1 MRILLRPRPG
11 PFLRR
16 GAVTLAAATAVAVG
30 VTVGPP
36 VAIAEPTG
44 GAAGQS
50 WTATTDGPNQFPAI
64 TVAEDVPIRMSDGVV
79 LRASVYRP
87 ADASGRAID
96 DKLPTVFNIT
106 PYTRLVPALADAAAA
121 HPVLGEALDRLGA
134 ADLSGTPF
142 DGLTELTGGLGGGL
156 LRTFGVNR
164 NLVENGYVQVV
175 VDVRGTGYSEG
186 VWDVLGEREQQD
198 TVEVFDWARAQPWSN
213 GDFGMAGVSYS
224 AINSLHAADKRPAG
238 LKAIFPVEPSE
249 DLAREIVAT
258 GGAFGAGFMP
268 AWLIAV
274 NGLKFVPIDS
284 LLRGDFDPQW
294 LADRLADP
302 AVMFPQMFDA
312 VLNGEGEAANDGAF
326 YDVRNADVERIQ
338 VPTFVTGG
346 WHDIFGR
353 GESRIF
359 DRLQMPAGQKQ
370 LLMGNGYHLNPGLGH
385 GTEGA
390 PPRLD
395 VLERA
400 WFDKW
405 VKGIDNGIDGYG
417 PATLYQQGGGWIT
430 ASQFPRA
437 GADYRRLY
445 LNGTPSGSAPHA
457 VVDGSLTVDAP
468 TAPSTHSVAP
478 GLRAA
483 CSRDTAQGTAGFGAI
498 LGSTCTQDARF
509 AEAESLTF
517 TTAPVTEAT
526 EISGPVAVHLLTT
539 TDAPDGFWSVTVN
552 DVAPDGRST
561 VITNGALLSSR
572 SALDESASEKDAS
585 GAYTVPVAD
594 LGADTTRAVTPGAP
608 LILDIGLNGTEAKLA
623 AGHRLRVDV
632 AAASFPRYL
641 PMLPDLQATGLKAQR
656 LLIDPANPSFV
667 NLPVVGKP
675 GW

>member
-1 MRILLRPRPG
+1 M
-11 PFLRR
+11 RR
-16 GAVTLAAATAVAVG
+16 GTVALAAGTAVVLGLTAGPAV
-30 VTVGPP
+30 
-36 VAIAEPTG
+36 ASADPTG
-44 GAAGQS
+44 GDAGRA
-50 WTATTDGPNQFPAI
+50 WTATTDGPDRYPDIA
-64 TVAEDVPIRMSDGVV
+64 VDEDVPIRMSDGVV

-87 ADASGRAID
+87 ADASGRAVAD
-96 DKLPTVFNIT
+96 ALPTVFNLT

-121 HPVLGEALDRLGA
+121 HPVLGEALDQLGA
-134 ADLSGTPF
+134 ADLSGTPL

-164 NLVENGYVQVV
+164 DLVRNGYVQVV
-175 VDVRGTGYSEG
+175 VDVRGTGYSQG
-186 VWDVLGEREQQD
+186 AWDVLGEREQRD
-198 TVEVFDWARAQPWSN
+198 TVEVFDWARTQPWSD
-213 GDFGMAGVSYS
+213 GTFGMAGVSYS
-224 AINSLHAADKRPAG
+224 AINSLHAADKQPQG

-268 AWLIAV
+268 AWLVAV
-274 NGLKFVPIDS
+274 NGLKFAPVDS
-284 LLRGDFDPQW
+284 LLRGEFDPQW

-312 VLNGEGEAANDGAF
+312 VLNGGGEAADDGPF
-326 YDVRNADVERIQ
+326 YDVRAADIERIQ

-359 DRLQMPAGQKQ
+359 DRLQLPAGQKQ

-385 GTEGA
+385 GREGA

-400 WFDKW
+400 WFHKW
-405 VKGIDNGIDGYG
+405 LKGIDNGIDRYG
-417 PATLYQQGGGWIT
+417 PATLYRQGDGWIT

-437 GADYRRLY
+437 GAAHQRLY

-457 VVDGSLTVDAP
+457 VVDGSLTTQAP
-468 TAPSTHSVAP
+468 AAASTHSVAP
-478 GLRAA
+478 GLRGA

-498 LGSTCTQDARF
+498 LGSACTQDARF
-509 AEAESLTF
+509 AEAEALTF

-526 EISGPVAVHLLTT
+526 EISGPLAVHLLTT
-539 TDAPDGFWSVTVN
+539 TDGADGFWSVTVN

-561 VITNGALLSSR
+561 VLTNGALLSSR
-572 SALDESASEKDAS
+572 AALDESRSEKDAS

-594 LGADTTRAVTPGAP
+594 LHADSKRTVAPGVP
-608 LILDIGLNGTEAKLA
+608 LVLEIGLNGTEAKLA
-623 AGHRLRVDV
+623 PGHRLRVDI

-641 PMLPDLQATGLKAQR
+641 PMLPDLQASGLKPQR
-656 LLIDPANPSFV
+656 LLIDPAEPSYV
-667 NLPVVGKP
+667 NVPVVGAP

>member
-1 MRILLRPRPG
+1 MVAL
-11 PFLRR
+11 
-16 GAVTLAAATAVAVG
+16 TAVAVG
-30 VTVGPP
+30 LAVGTPAA
-36 VAIAEPTG
+36 VADPTG
-44 GAAGQS
+44 GAAGQA
-50 WTATTDGPNQFPAI
+50 WTATTDGPNQYPGIA
-64 TVAEDVPIRMSDGVV
+64 VQEDVPIRMSDGVV

-87 ADASGRAID
+87 ADASGTAID
-96 DKLPTVFNIT
+96 TKLPTIFNIT
-106 PYTRLVPALADAAAA
+106 PYTRLVPALADAASA
-121 HPVLGEALDRLGA
+121 HPVLGQAVAQLGA

-142 DGLTELTGGLGGGL
+142 DGITELTGGLGGGL

-164 NLVENGYVQVV
+164 NLVQNGYVQVV

-186 VWDVLGEREQQD
+186 VWDVLGDREQQD
-198 TVEVFDWARAQPWSN
+198 TVEVFDWARSQPWSD
-213 GDFGMAGVSYS
+213 GALGMAGVSYS
-224 AINSLHAADKRPAG
+224 AINSLHAADKRPQG

-294 LADRLADP
+294 LVDRLADP

-312 VLNGEGEAANDGAF
+312 VLDERGEAANDGPF
-326 YDVRNADVERIQ
+326 YDVRNADVERIE

-353 GESRIF
+353 GEPRIF
-359 DRLQMPAGQKQ
+359 DRLQLPAGQKQ
-370 LLMGNGYHLNPGLGH
+370 LLMGNGYHINPGLGH
-385 GTEGA
+385 GKEGA

-405 VKGIDNGIDGYG
+405 IKGIDNGIDRYG
-417 PATLYQQGGGWIT
+417 PVTLHQQGGGWIT
-430 ASQFPRA
+430 ASQYPRA
-437 GADYRRLY
+437 GAEYQRLY
-445 LNGTPSGSAPHA
+445 LTGTPSGSAPHA
-457 VVDGSLTVDAP
+457 AVDGSLATSAP
-468 TAPSTHSVAP
+468 AAASTHSVAP

-483 CSRDTAQGTAGFGAI
+483 CSRDAAQGTAGLGAL
-498 LGSTCTQDARF
+498 LGSACTEDARF
-509 AEAESLTF
+509 AEAEALTF

-526 EISGPVAVHLLTT
+526 EISGPIAVHLLTT
-539 TDAPDGFWSVTVN
+539 TDAPEGFWSVTVN

-561 VITNGALLSSR
+561 VLTNGALLSSR
-572 SALDESASEKDAS
+572 SALDESKSEKDSS

-594 LGADTTRAVTPGAP
+594 LGADTKRVVTPGVP
-608 LILDIGLNGTEAKLA
+608 LVLDIGLGGTEANIA
-623 AGHRLRVDV
+623 PGHRLRVDIS
-632 AAASFPRYL
+632 AASFPRYL
-641 PMLPDLQATGLKAQR
+641 PMLPDLQATGLKPQR
-656 LLIDPANPSFV
+656 LLIDPANPNFV
-667 NLPVVGKP
+667 NVPVVGNA

>member
-1 MRILLRPRPG
+1 MLRPRPG
-11 PFLRR
+11 PLLRR
-16 GAVTLAAATAVAVG
+16 GTATLAVTSAVVLG
-30 VTVGPP
+30 VSVGPP
-36 VAIAEPTG
+36 VASADPTG
-44 GAAGQS
+44 GAAGQA
-50 WTATTDGPNQFPAI
+50 WTATTDGPNQYPGM
-64 TVAEDVPIRMSDGVV
+64 TVDEDVPIRMSDGVV

-87 ADASGRAID
+87 ADASGTAID
-96 DKLPTVFNIT
+96 GALPTVFNIT

-121 HPVLGEALDRLGA
+121 HPVLGEALDQLGA

-164 NLVENGYVQVV
+164 NLVQNGYVQVV

-186 VWDVLGEREQQD
+186 VWDVLGAREQQD

-213 GDFGMAGVSYS
+213 GTFGMAGVSYS
-224 AINSLHAADKRPAG
+224 AINSLHAADKQPPG

-268 AWLIAV
+268 AWLVAV
-274 NGLKFVPIDS
+274 NGLKFAPIDS
-284 LLRGDFDPQW
+284 LLRGNFDPQW

-302 AVMFPQMFDA
+302 AVMFPQMVDA
-312 VLNGEGEAANDGAF
+312 VRDGRGEAANDGPF
-326 YDVRNADVERIQ
+326 YDVRAADIERIQ

-359 DRLQMPAGQKQ
+359 DRLQLPAGQKQ

-385 GTEGA
+385 GKEGA

-405 VKGIDNGIDGYG
+405 LKGIDNGIDGYG
-417 PATLYQQGGGWIT
+417 PATLYRQGDGWIT

-437 GADYRRLY
+437 GAEYQRLY
-445 LNGTPSGSAPHA
+445 LSGTPSGSAPHA
-457 VVDGSLTVDAP
+457 LVDGSLTTAAPDA
-468 TAPSTHSVAP
+468 ASTHSVAP

-498 LGSTCTQDARF
+498 LGTACTQDARF
-509 AEAESLTF
+509 AEAEALTF

-526 EISGPVAVHLLTT
+526 EISGPIAVHLLTT

-561 VITNGALLSSR
+561 VVTNGALLSSR
-572 SALDESASEKDAS
+572 STLDESKSEKDAS

-594 LGADTTRAVTPGAP
+594 LRADTRHAVTPGAA
-608 LILDIGLNGTEAKLA
+608 LVLDVGLNGTEVMLA
-623 AGHRLRVDV
+623 PGHRLRVDV
-632 AAASFPRYL
+632 SAASFPRYL
-641 PMLPDLQATGLKAQR
+641 PMLPDLQATGLKPQR
-656 LLIDPANPSFV
+656 LLIDPANPSFLNV
-667 NLPVVGKP
+667 PVVGKA

>member
-1 MRILLRPRPG
+1 MRTLLRPRPG
-11 PFLRR
+11 PLLRR
-16 GAVTLAAATAVAVG
+16 ATAALAAATAVAVG
-30 VTVGPP
+30 LTVGSP
-36 VAIAEPTG
+36 VASADPTG
-44 GAAGQS
+44 GADGQS
-50 WTATTDGPNQFPAI
+50 WTATTDGPNRYPAV
-64 TVAEDVPIRMSDGVV
+64 TAHEDVPIRMSDGVV

-87 ADASGRAID
+87 ADASGTAID
-96 DKLPTVFNIT
+96 DKLPTIFNIT

-121 HPVLGEALDRLGA
+121 HPVLGQALDQLGA
-134 ADLSGTPF
+134 TDLAAPL
-142 DGLTELTGGLGGGL
+142 DGVTELAGGLGGGL
-156 LRTFGVNR
+156 LRTFGINR
-164 NLVENGYVQVV
+164 NLVQNGYVQVV

-198 TVEVFDWARAQPWSN
+198 TVEVFDWARSQPWSN
-213 GDFGMAGVSYS
+213 GEFGMAGVSYS
-224 AINSLHAADKRPAG
+224 AINSLHAADKRPPG

-268 AWLIAV
+268 AWLVAV

-284 LLRGDFDPQW
+284 LLRGDVDPQW

-312 VLNGEGEAANDGAF
+312 VLNGRGEAAHDGPF
-326 YDVRNADVERIQ
+326 YDVRNADIERIE

-359 DRLQMPAGQKQ
+359 DRLQLPAGQKQ

-400 WFDKW
+400 WFDRW
-405 VKGIDNGIDGYG
+405 LRGIDNGIDGYG

-437 GADYRRLY
+437 GADYQRLY

-457 VVDGSLTVDAP
+457 VVDGSLTTAAPSDA
-468 TAPSTHSVAP
+468 STHSVAP

-498 LGSTCTQDARF
+498 LGAACTQDARF
-509 AEAESLTF
+509 AEAEALTF
-517 TTAPVTEAT
+517 TTAPVTTAT
-526 EISGPVAVHLLTT
+526 EISGPLAVHLLTT
-539 TDAPDGFWSVTVN
+539 TDGADGLWSVTVN

-561 VITNGALLSSR
+561 VLTNGALLSSR
-572 SALDESASEKDAS
+572 NALDESRSEKDAS

-594 LGADTTRAVTPGAP
+594 LGVGTTRAVTPGVP
-608 LILDIGLNGTEAKLA
+608 LILDIGLNGTEAKIA
-623 AGHRLRVDV
+623 PGHRLRVDV
-632 AAASFPRYL
+632 SAASFPRYL
-641 PMLPDLQATGLKAQR
+641 PMLPDLQASGLKPQR
-656 LLIDPANPSFV
+656 LLIDPTNPSFV
-667 NLPVVGKP
+667 NVPVVGAA

>member
-1 MRILLRPRPG
+1 MRRLPRHARLR
-11 PFLRR
+11 
-16 GAVTLAAATAVAVG
+16 VATSAVAVAVALTAGSVVG
-30 VTVGPP
+30 VPT
-36 VAIAEPTG
+36 ASADPTG
-44 GAAGQS
+44 GAAGRA
-50 WTATTDGPNQFPAI
+50 WTATTDGPDEYPG
-64 TVAEDVPIRMSDGVV
+64 VAVEEDVPIRMSDGVI
-79 LRASVYRP
+79 LRASIYRP
-87 ADASGRAID
+87 ADASGAPVE
-96 DKLPTVFNIT
+96 KALPTVFNVT
-106 PYTRLVPALADAAAA
+106 PYTRLVPALADAATE
-121 HPVLGEALDRLGA
+121 HPVLGQALDQLGA
-134 ADLSGTPF
+134 ADLSGTPL

-164 NLVENGYVQVV
+164 DLVQNGYVQVV
-175 VDVRGTGYSEG
+175 VDVRGTGYSQG
-186 VWDVLGEREQQD
+186 VWDVLGQREQQD
-198 TVEVFDWARAQPWSN
+198 TVEVFDWARTQPWSN
-213 GDFGMAGVSYS
+213 GEFGMAGVSYS
-224 AINSLHAADKRPAG
+224 AINSLHAADKRPEG

-268 AWLIAV
+268 SWLVAV

-284 LLRGDFDPQW
+284 LLRGEFDPQW

-302 AVMFPQMFDA
+302 AVMFPQMTDA
-312 VLNGEGEAANDGAF
+312 VLDGRGDAANDGPF
-326 YDVRNADVERIQ
+326 YDVRAADIERID

-353 GESRIF
+353 GEPRIF
-359 DRLQMPAGQKQ
+359 DRLRLPAGQKQ

-385 GTEGA
+385 GTADA

-405 VKGIDNGIDGYG
+405 LKGVDNGIDGYG

-430 ASQFPRA
+430 AAQFPRA
-437 GADYRRLY
+437 GAEYQRMY
-445 LNGTPSGSAPHA
+445 LSGVPSGSAPHA

-468 TAPSTHSVAP
+468 SAPSTHTVAP

-498 LGSTCTQDARF
+498 LGSACTQDARF
-509 AEAESLTF
+509 AEAEALTF
-517 TTAPVTEAT
+517 TTAPVTDPT
-526 EISGPVAVHLLTT
+526 EISGPIAVHLLTT

-561 VITNGALLSSR
+561 VLTNGALLSSR
-572 SALDESASEKDAS
+572 SVLDESTSEKDPS

-594 LGADTTRAVTPGAP
+594 LHADTKHAVTPGAP
-608 LILDIGLNGTEAKLA
+608 LVLDIGLNGTEARLA
-623 AGHRLRVDV
+623 PGHRLRVDI

-641 PMLPDLQATGLKAQR
+641 PMLPDLQATGLKPQR
-656 LLIDPANPSFV
+656 LLVDPTNPSFV
-667 NLPVVGKP
+667 NIPVVGTA

>member
-1 MRILLRPRPG
+1 M
-11 PFLRR
+11 
-16 GAVTLAAATAVAVG
+16 AAALVVG
-30 VTVGPP
+30 TTTGVP
-36 VAIAEPTG
+36 AAAADPTG
-44 GAAGQS
+44 GAAGQD
-50 WTATTDGPNQFPAI
+50 WTATTDGPDRYPG
-64 TVAEDVPIRMSDGVV
+64 VAVDQDVPIRMSDGVV
-79 LRASVYRP
+79 LRASVFRP
-87 ADASGRAID
+87 ADASGAAID
-96 DKLPTVFNIT
+96 AALPTIVNIT
-106 PYTRLVPALADAAAA
+106 PYTRLVPVLADGAEQD
-121 HPVLGEALDRLGA
+121 PILGQALDQLGA

-142 DGLTELTGGLGGGL
+142 DGVTELTGGLGGGL

-164 NLVENGYVQVV
+164 DLVQNGYVQVV
-175 VDVRGTGYSEG
+175 VDVRGTGYSQG

-198 TVEVFDWARAQPWSN
+198 SVEVFDWARTQPWSN
-213 GDFGMAGVSYS
+213 GEFGMAGVSYS
-224 AINSLHAADKRPAG
+224 AINSLHAADKRPEG

-268 AWLIAV
+268 AWLVAV
-274 NGLKFVPIDS
+274 NALKFAPIDS
-284 LLRGDFDPQW
+284 LLRGDVDPQW

-312 VLNGEGEAANDGAF
+312 VLGGDGEAANDGAF
-326 YDVRNADVERIQ
+326 YDVRAADIERIQ

-353 GESRIF
+353 GEPRIF
-359 DRLQMPAGQKQ
+359 DRLQLPAGRKQ
-370 LLMGNGYHLNPGLGH
+370 LLMGNGYHLNPGLGQ
-385 GTEGA
+385 GDPGN

-405 VKGIDNGIDGYG
+405 IKGIDNGIDGYG
-417 PATLYQQGGGWIT
+417 PATLYQQGGDWIT

-437 GADYRRLY
+437 GAEYRRLY
-445 LNGTPSGSAPHA
+445 LDGAPSGSAPHA
-457 VVDGSLTVDAP
+457 LTDGSLTTSAP
-468 TAPSTHSVAP
+468 TAASTLSVTP

-498 LGSTCTQDARF
+498 LGSACTQDARF
-509 AEAESLTF
+509 AEAEALTF

-526 EISGPVAVHLLTT
+526 EISGSIAAHLRTT
-539 TDAPDGFWSVTVN
+539 TDGADGFWAVTVT

-561 VITNGALLSSR
+561 VLTNGALLSSR
-572 SALDESASEKDAS
+572 SALDEQQSEKDSS

-594 LGADTTRAVTPGAP
+594 LHADTKRAVTPGAP
-608 LILDIGLNGTEAKLA
+608 LVLDIGLNGTEARIA
-623 AGHRLRVDV
+623 PGHRLRIDI

-641 PMLPDLQATGLKAQR
+641 PMLPDLQASGLKPQR
-656 LLIDPANPSFV
+656 LLIDPDDPSFV
-667 NLPVVGKP
+667 NIPVVGTA

>member
-87 ADASGRAID
+87 ADTSGRAID

-164 NLVENGYVQVV
+164 NLVQNGYVQVV

-370 LLMGNGYHLNPGLGH
+370 LLMGNGYHLNPGRGH

-517 TTAPVTEAT
+517 TTAPVTETT

-572 SALDESASEKDAS
+572 STLDESASEKDAS

-667 NLPVVGKP
+667 NVPVVGKP

>member
-30 VTVGPP
+30 LTVGPP
-36 VAIAEPTG
+36 VATAEPAG
-44 GAAGQS
+44 GADGQA
-50 WTATTDGPNQFPAI
+50 WTATTDGPNQFPGI

-96 DKLPTVFNIT
+96 DKLPTVFNVT

-164 NLVENGYVQVV
+164 NLVQNGYAQVV

-213 GDFGMAGVSYS
+213 GEFGMAGVSYS

-445 LNGTPSGSAPHA
+445 LSGTPSGSAPHA

-468 TAPSTHSVAP
+468 TAPSSHSVAP

-526 EISGPVAVHLLTT
+526 EISGPVAVHLLTA

-572 SALDESASEKDAS
+572 STLDESASEKDAS

-641 PMLPDLQATGLKAQR
+641 PMLPDLQATGLKPQR

-667 NLPVVGKP
+667 NVPVVGKP

>member
-1 MRILLRPRPG
+1 MRSLLRHDG
-11 PFLRR
+11 LRF
-16 GAVTLAAATAVAVG
+16 GTSVLAAVTAVAVG
-30 VTVGPP
+30 LAVGTPTA
-36 VAIAEPTG
+36 VADPTG
-44 GAAGQS
+44 GVAGQS
-50 WTATTDGPNQFPAI
+50 WTATTDGPNQYPGIA
-64 TVAEDVPIRMSDGVV
+64 VQEDVPIRMSDGVV

-87 ADASGRAID
+87 ADASGAAID
-96 DKLPTVFNIT
+96 AKLPTIFNIT
-106 PYTRLVPALADAAAA
+106 PYTRLVPALADAAST
-121 HPVLGEALDRLGA
+121 HPVLGQALDQLGA

-142 DGLTELTGGLGGGL
+142 DGITELTGGLGGGL

-164 NLVENGYVQVV
+164 NLVQNGYVQVV

-186 VWDVLGEREQQD
+186 AWDVLGDREQQD
-198 TVEVFDWARAQPWSN
+198 TVEVFDWARSQPWSD
-213 GDFGMAGVSYS
+213 GALGMAGVSYS
-224 AINSLHAADKRPAG
+224 AINSLHAADKRPQG

-268 AWLIAV
+268 AWLVAV

-312 VLNGEGEAANDGAF
+312 VLDVRGEAANDGPF

-353 GESRIF
+353 GEPRIF
-359 DRLQMPAGQKQ
+359 DRLQLPAGQKQ
-370 LLMGNGYHLNPGLGH
+370 LLMGNGYHINPGLGH
-385 GTEGA
+385 GKEGA

-405 VKGIDNGIDGYG
+405 IKGIDNGIDRYG

-430 ASQFPRA
+430 ASQYPRA
-437 GADYRRLY
+437 GAEYQRLY

-457 VVDGSLTVDAP
+457 VVDGSLATAAP
-468 TAPSTHSVAP
+468 IAPSTHSVAP

-483 CSRDTAQGTAGFGAI
+483 CSRDSAQGTAGFGAI
-498 LGSTCTQDARF
+498 LGSACTEDARF
-509 AEAESLTF
+509 AEAEALTF
-517 TTAPVTEAT
+517 TTAPVTEDT
-526 EISGPVAVHLLTT
+526 EISGPIAVHLLTT
-539 TDAPDGFWSVTVN
+539 TDAPEGFWSVTVN

-561 VITNGALLSSR
+561 VLTNGALLSSR
-572 SALDESASEKDAS
+572 GALDESKSEKDSS
-585 GAYTVPVAD
+585 GDYTVPVAD
-594 LGADTTRAVTPGAP
+594 LGADTKRVVTPGVP
-608 LILDIGLNGTEAKLA
+608 LVLDVGLGGTEAKLA
-623 AGHRLRVDV
+623 PGHRLRVDIS
-632 AAASFPRYL
+632 AASFPRYL
-641 PMLPDLQATGLKAQR
+641 PMLPDLQATALKPQR

-667 NLPVVGKP
+667 NVPVVGSV

>member
-1 MRILLRPRPG
+1 MRSRLRHACSRYALP
-11 PFLRR
+11 
-16 GAVTLAAATAVAVG
+16 ALAAATAVAIG
-30 VTVGPP
+30 LTVGTP
-36 VAIAEPTG
+36 AAAADPTG
-44 GAAGQS
+44 GADGQA
-50 WTATTDGPNQFPAI
+50 WTAMTDGPNQYPGIA
-64 TVAEDVPIRMSDGVV
+64 VQEDVPIRMSDGVV

-87 ADASGRAID
+87 ADASGTAID
-96 DKLPTVFNIT
+96 TTLPTIFNIT
-106 PYTRLVPALADAAAA
+106 PYTRLVPALADAASA
-121 HPVLGEALDRLGA
+121 HPVLGQALDQLGA

-142 DGLTELTGGLGGGL
+142 DGLTELTGGIGGGL

-164 NLVENGYVQVV
+164 NLVQNGYVQVV

-186 VWDVLGEREQQD
+186 VWDVLGDREQQD
-198 TVEVFDWARAQPWSN
+198 TLEVFDWARSQPWSD
-213 GDFGMAGVSYS
+213 GSLGMAGVSYS
-224 AINSLHAADKRPAG
+224 AINSLHAADKRPQG

-268 AWLIAV
+268 VWLVAV

-284 LLRGDFDPQW
+284 LMRGEFDPQW

-312 VLNGEGEAANDGAF
+312 LLDGRGEASNDGAF
-326 YDVRNADVERIQ
+326 YDVRNADIERIQ

-353 GESRIF
+353 GESRTF
-359 DRLQMPAGQKQ
+359 DRLQLPAGQKQ

-385 GTEGA
+385 GKEGA

-405 VKGIDNGIDGYG
+405 IKGIDNGIDRYG
-417 PATLYQQGGGWIT
+417 PATLYQQGSGWIT

-437 GADYRRLY
+437 GAEYQRMY
-445 LNGTPSGSAPHA
+445 LSGTPSGSAPHA
-457 VVDGSLTVDAP
+457 AVDGSLTTGAP
-468 TAPSTHSVAP
+468 TTPSTHTVAP

-483 CSRDTAQGTAGFGAI
+483 CSRDTAQGTAGAGAI
-498 LGSTCTQDARF
+498 LGSACTEDARF
-509 AEAESLTF
+509 AEAEALTF

-526 EISGPVAVHLLTT
+526 EISGPIAVHLLTT
-539 TDAPDGFWSVTVN
+539 TDAPEGFWSVTVN

-561 VITNGALLSSR
+561 VVTNGALLSSR
-572 SALDESASEKDAS
+572 GALDESQSEKDAS

-594 LGADTTRAVTPGAP
+594 LGADTKRGVTPGVP
-608 LILDIGLNGTEAKLA
+608 LVLDIGLNGTEAKLA
-623 AGHRLRVDV
+623 PGHRLRVDIS
-632 AAASFPRYL
+632 AASFPRYL
-641 PMLPDLQATGLKAQR
+641 PMLPDLQPTGLKPQR
-656 LLIDPANPSFV
+656 LLIDPENPSFV
-667 NLPVVGKP
+667 NVPVVGRA